1 MRSSLT
7 SLASRWLL
15 LASLLWLATT
25 YSVIA
30 SSTPPRPFRRISH
43 ASDISFDLISR
54 QPLESDQQ
62 QQKLARRSHAS
73 DSDSLARKSVLNQ
86 ARDPTITDREVYL
99 PRKLAPSEEVLP
111 QDSLRLTFRA
121 FGQRFHLHLE
131 PNTDLVH
138 PDGILVNAGSPS
150 QHRIFRPDVKA
161 YHGVVVHSRQSG
173 RRAVREAAGIKRELY
188 SSRAID
194 DAAEEGIVGRAA
206 ITIHDDTS
214 SQERTPSFEGTFD
227 WNGNVHFIST
237 ASTYAALRSPLDPV
251 LTRSRRDL
259 EENSIIIHRMSDM
272 LSEDEETQIRSVR
285 RAETP
290 LTINNADAGCSA
302 DSHDFNVNSHLFLTE
317 KNNDE
322 FSRSPL
328 SFFVAKT
335 ASPSSLFS
343 RSLFTDLLPL
353 GDRRR
358 AADVEGE
365 PLEARDSPMRFSY
378 ESPVRRQSGN
388 DIAGSGANTSYISD
402 IGSTVGCPA
411 SARVVYIGIAADC
424 SYSGRFGGDEN
435 AVRRRLLTNMNSV
448 SALYRSTFNVSL
460 GVTALEVRNAT
471 CPSNP
476 SGNEQWNAPCSNS
489 FSLDER
495 LSAFSRWRGTQDGST
510 GLWHLLT
517 ACSTGTEVGV
527 AWLGTV
533 CRTEVSSSSGD
544 SVSGTGVTASTTI
557 ESQIMAHE
565 IGHNFGAV
573 HDCTTSCSLT
583 GSSARQGAQFGG
595 ATCCPLSSSSCN
607 AGGGFVMNPSSSGTA
622 TAFSPCSI
630 GNICSLLG
638 RGLNTSCVVAPGQRA
653 TLSTQQCGNGILEPG
668 EECDAGPNGS
678 RCCTAQCK
686 FASGA
691 VCDPT
696 SSACCNS
703 SCSFASNTTVC
714 RPAVDGRCDV
724 AETCS
729 GTSAECPT
737 DVTKPDG
744 SSCASGLQCAGGIC
758 TSRDQQCQ
766 QAGSSLGLTRSCPTS
781 FDTGCSIA
789 CRDPDNFSSCLVLQ
803 QTFIDGTPCRWGGR
817 CENGECQRGS
827 WQEIFQG
834 WFRDNLRISIPVTI
848 VVGVLILLL
857 LWFIIKRLF
866 RCCSGRGRTQTAPS
880 SSYGHRRG
888 PSGANSRPPSGW
900 VDPSAWNGNGNMNGQ
915 NGYAASNPYQGPP
928 MGYSAPS
935 GYAPPSG
942 PPPPSHH

>member
-1 MRSSLT
+1 MQCRSFSR
-7 SLASRWLL
+7 SPASRCLL
-15 LASLLWLATT
+15 LISLLWLATAH
-25 YSVIA
+25 SILA
-30 SSTPPRPFRRISH
+30 SSSPPRPFKRLSH
-43 ASDISFDLISR
+43 ASDISIDLISR
-54 QPLESDQQ
+54 QPSERDQQ
-62 QQKLARRSHAS
+62 QLSRRSDDTS
-73 DSDSLARKSVLNQ
+73 GSTSSTRKLVFNQ
-86 ARDPTITDREVYL
+86 ARDSSIPDREVYL
-99 PRKLAPSEEVLP
+99 PRKLERSEAVLP

-131 PNTDLVH
+131 PNADLVH
-138 PDGILVNAGSPS
+138 PDGILVNSGSAS
-150 QHRIFRPDVKA
+150 QHRISPSDVKA
-161 YHGVVVHSRQSG
+161 YHGVVVQSTHSG
-173 RRAVREAAGIKRELY
+173 RRAVREAAGVKRELY
-188 SSRAID
+188 HSRSID
-194 DAAEEGIVGRAA
+194 DDSEEGVVGRAA
-206 ITIHDDTS
+206 IIVHDDGS
-214 SQERTPSFEGTFD
+214 LQGRSPSFEGTFD
-227 WNGNVHFIST
+227 WNDNVHFIST
-237 ASTYAALRSPLDPV
+237 ASTYAAVRSPLDPI

-259 EENSIIIHRMSDM
+259 EEDSIIIHRMSDM
-272 LSEDEETQIRSVR
+272 VNEDEEAELRSVR
-285 RAETP
+285 RTETRQSGLNP
-290 LTINNADAGCSA
+290 AGAGCSA
-302 DSHDFNVNSHLFLTE
+302 DSHDFNVNNPLFLTE

-353 GDRRR
+353 ADRRR
-358 AADVEGE
+358 AVDVEGE
-365 PLEARDSPMRFSY
+365 PLEARDSSTRFSY
-378 ESPVRRQSGN
+378 EAPIRRQSGN
-388 DIAGSGANTSYISD
+388 DIAGSGANTSYISE
-402 IGSTVGCPA
+402 IGSTTGCPA
-411 SARVVYIGIAADC
+411 SARVVYIGLAADC

-460 GVTALEVRNAT
+460 GVTALEVRSAS
-471 CPSNP
+471 CPSTP
-476 SGNEQWNAPCSNS
+476 SSSEEWNAPCSNS
-489 FSLDER
+489 FTLDER

-517 ACSTGTEVGV
+517 ACATGTEVGV

-533 CRTEVSSSSGD
+533 CRTGVSSSSSD

-557 ESQIMAHE
+557 ESQIIAHE

-583 GSSARQGAQFGG
+583 SNSARQGAQFGG
-595 ATCCPLSSSSCN
+595 ATCCPRSTSSCD
-607 AGGGFVMNPSSSGTA
+607 AGGGFVMNPSSSGSA

-678 RCCTAQCK
+678 RCCTSQCR

-696 SSACCNS
+696 SSACCSS
-703 SCSFASNTTVC
+703 SCSFSSNSTVC

-744 SSCASGLQCAGGIC
+744 ESCASGLQCARGVC

-766 QAGSSLGLTRSCPTS
+766 QAGSSLGLSQACSTS

-789 CRDPDNFSSCLVLQ
+789 CRDPDNFASCLVLQ

-817 CENGECQRGS
+817 CDNGDCRRGS
-827 WQEIFQG
+827 WQDVFKG
-834 WFRDNLRISIPVTI
+834 WFRDNQRISIPVTI
-848 VVGVLILLL
+848 VVGLLILLL
-857 LWFIIKRLF
+857 LWSILKCIFNRCF
-866 RCCSGRGRTQTAPS
+866 RRGHNRTAPS
-880 SSYGHRRG
+880 TSYQQGRIR
-888 PSGANSRPPSGW
+888 SGGSSRPPSGW
-900 VDPSAWNGNGNMNGQ
+900 VDPSAWNGTNGNMNGH
-915 NGYAASNPYQGPP
+915 NGYAASNPYQGPQ
-928 MGYSAPS
+928 M
-935 GYAPPSG
+935 GYAPPPG
-942 PPPPSHH
+942 PPPPPARH